1 VSCSDCHLV
10 NEDLT
15 VSRPR
20 THSDANPC
28 YGCHQSKIGEF
39 DQDYVHGPVA
49 GGACTICHD
58 PHGSDFADTLN
69 QPAVLL
75 CLSCHE
81 DQVPGRFEV
90 EHQPFTNGQCVDCH
104 DPHSTMNRWVLVRS
118 SEQLCFPCHGAD
130 GEIASHQ
137 HPYNV
142 KPRRKL
148 EVALQL
154 TPSGRLECLS
164 CHEAHGGSQRAML
177 RSPTADLCVGCHPRH
192 W

>member
-1 VSCSDCHLV
+1 
-10 NEDLT
+10 
-15 VSRPR
+15 
-20 THSDANPC
+20 
-28 YGCHQSKIGEF
+28 
-39 DQDYVHGPVA
+39 
-49 GGACTICHD
+49 
-58 PHGSDFADTLN
+58 
-69 QPAVLL
+69 
-75 CLSCHE
+75 
-81 DQVPGRFEV
+81 
-90 EHQPFTNGQCVDCH
+90 
-104 DPHSTMNRWVLVRS
+104 MNRWVLVRS

-148 EVALQL
+148 EVALPL